1 MDFNRSGA
9 TRAVTLN
16 ILKALDRIW
25 HVGHLKKVRSYRI
38 LCLEF
43 GLVSSF
49 LSNRWPHVI
58 LNGKYLQEYPVIGG
72 VFQGSILDPTLFML
86 YINDLPDDLCFL

>member
-1 MDFNRSGA
+1 MDFNRSWA

-25 HVGHLKKVRSYRI
+25 HVGYLNKVRSYQI

-43 GLVSSF
+43 GLF
-49 LSNRWPHVI
+49 R
-58 LNGKYLQEYPVIGG
+58 
-72 VFQGSILDPTLFML
+72 LF
-86 YINDLPDDLCFL
+86 

>member
-16 ILKALDRIW
+16 ILKALDRIC
-25 HVGHLKKVRSYRI
+25 HVGHLNKVRSYQI

-43 GLVSSF
+43 GLF
-49 LSNRWPHVI
+49 GLD
-58 LNGKYLQEYPVIGG
+58 GKSLQEYPVIGG
-72 VFQGSILDPTLFML
+72 VFQGSILDLTLFML